1 MRNHSF
7 VAGEFYHVYSH
18 SVGNASLFQS
28 KRDYERFLS
37 TMFCANGKRNISHL
51 DRFPGLNLVSDI
63 KNGKIDIGDALVDI
77 IGFCI
82 MPNHFHLLLGE
93 RTDGN
98 ISKFL
103 HRILVSYSKYFNLKY
118 EKRGHVFERTFNS
131 KHLSDDN
138 YFLRA
143 LAYLHLN
150 SKDMKGWRKK
160 EHRYDWSSLQDY
172 VKENRWGKLL
182 KIDIALEYFDGN
194 QAAYKAFVEEAR
206 SEMADYKL
214 TET

>member
-1 MRNHSF
+1 MRKHSF
-7 VAGEFYHVYSH
+7 VVGEFYHIYAH
-18 SVGNASLFQS
+18 SVGDLVLFKS
-28 KRDYERFLS
+28 DRDYIRFLS
-37 TMFCANGKRNISHL
+37 TLFTANGEKDIPRL
-51 DRFPGLNLVSDI
+51 DRFRDLNLVWDI
-63 KNGKIDIGDALVDI
+63 RDGKIDTGNALVDI

-93 RTDGN
+93 QKDGN

-150 SKDMKGWRKK
+150 PQDIKGWRKK
-160 EHRYDWSSLQDY
+160 EHLYDWSSFQDY
-172 VKENRWGKLL
+172 VGENRWGKLL
-182 KIDIALEYFDGN
+182 KTDIALKYFDGDN
-194 QAAYKAFVEEAR
+194 EAYRAFVEEAR
-206 SEMADYKL
+206 SEIEDYKL
-214 TET
+214 T